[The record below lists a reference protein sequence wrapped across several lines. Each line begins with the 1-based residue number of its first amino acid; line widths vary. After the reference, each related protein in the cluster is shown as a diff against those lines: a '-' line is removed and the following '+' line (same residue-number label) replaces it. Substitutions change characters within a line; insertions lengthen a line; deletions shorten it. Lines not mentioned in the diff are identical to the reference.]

1 LPAFSAER
9 LFLVFTKGITFSIVL
24 EGGGYGEKW
33 CGFHDQ
39 WDDGQYYALCP
50 YPSATG
56 CGADTPLASW
66 QSVTS
71 HEIEEATTDPKP
83 GSGWDEASGEGGDVC
98 AWQEVALPFGT
109 VQRFADN
116 RQSAC
121 SVWTRRNFAQG
132 TPIAALSRN
141 PNQMDLF
148 AVGLDGGIY
157 SPWWNGDW
165 HDIFRV
171 GWFHA

>member
-1 LPAFSAER
+1 MLSWRAVISGDRIF
-9 LFLVFTKGITFSIVL
+9 
-24 EGGGYGEKW
+24 GGLGL
-33 CGFHDQ
+33 HP
-39 WDDGQYYALCP
+39 QYYALCP

-83 GSGWDEASGEGGDVC
+83 GSEWDEASGEGGDVC